1 MQDPQ
6 AGLIEVINRIVGGAG
21 VTLIAAFV
29 GRAMYHAGEVRAK
42 RRPMFSKDL
51 IWEVPIA
58 VGMALIGEGVAS
70 QLALSE
76 TSGTALIAVIAY
88 LGPRSIGV
96 IIESALGLR
105 KNGG

>member
-58 VGMALIGEGVAS
+58 VGMALIGEGGGVTACPFGNLWHRTDCS
-70 QLALSE
+70 HRLSGAALHR
-76 TSGTALIAVIAY
+76 GDY
-88 LGPRSIGV
+88 
-96 IIESALGLR
+96 
-105 KNGG
+105 